1 MGGGYLSQDNMM
13 SSTGMPCSFKVS
25 TPMMGP
31 PRQVKNA
38 HPLKGYT
45 GRLHLDIAWWQGKE
59 KKEKK
64 NENVSPI
71 QREGRLKD
79 KASNNGAQQA
89 ENAVP
94 WGQAGG

>member
-64 NENVSPI
+64 KENVIPNPNI
-71 QREGRLKD
+71 KNI
-79 KASNNGAQQA
+79 KNGAQQHRQA
-89 ENAVP
+89 NSTAVP
-94 WGQAGG
+94 WRQTGG